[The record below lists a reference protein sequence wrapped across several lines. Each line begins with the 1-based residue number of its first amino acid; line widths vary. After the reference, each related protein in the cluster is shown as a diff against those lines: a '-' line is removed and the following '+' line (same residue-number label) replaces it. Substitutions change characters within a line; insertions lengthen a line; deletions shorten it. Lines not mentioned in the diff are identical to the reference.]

1 MDRRHPGEKETIKKP
16 AATPPPPPKIRALAG
31 GGAAGTPQDPQPVYA
46 EPADQFPS
54 WRTYQLPDGRRVSCI
69 RIYGGISC
77 DWNHTDGADKVE
89 D

>member
-1 MDRRHPGEKETIKKP
+1 MKKLAAITLTTLTIL
-16 AATPPPPPKIRALAG
+16 ALAG
-31 GGAAGTPQDPQPVYA
+31 CGAAGTPQDPQPVYA

-77 DWNHTDGADKVE
+77 DWNHMDGADKVE

>member
-1 MDRRHPGEKETIKKP
+1 MKKLAAITLTTLTIL
-16 AATPPPPPKIRALAG
+16 ALAG
-31 GGAAGTPQDPQPVYA
+31 CGAAGTPQDPQPVYA

-77 DWNHTDGADKVE
+77 DWNHADGADKVE
-89 D
+89 G